1 MTVDLSLLI
10 YLFTNAHQNHLHT
23 PYTKSPITAPIYR
36 HALSAKPIEPGIQSR
51 IKFEKKSQFWLKK
64 FICKPFRKDILV
76 EEFLE
81 IRC

>member
-36 HALSAKPIEPGIQSR
+36 HALSAKPIEPGIRSR

-64 FICKPFRKDILV
+64 FICKPFRKV
-76 EEFLE
+76 VFS
-81 IRC
+81 